1 MAAARDYAAM
11 TSQPETATTEEKLR
25 IKEQSKME
33 AQPRIE
39 EQPTVKPKK
48 RLNPFQKDIEWLSSL
63 FGR

>member
-1 MAAARDYAAM
+1 M
-11 TSQPETATTEEKLR
+11 TSQPGTATTEEKLR

-33 AQPRIE
+33 AQPRIK